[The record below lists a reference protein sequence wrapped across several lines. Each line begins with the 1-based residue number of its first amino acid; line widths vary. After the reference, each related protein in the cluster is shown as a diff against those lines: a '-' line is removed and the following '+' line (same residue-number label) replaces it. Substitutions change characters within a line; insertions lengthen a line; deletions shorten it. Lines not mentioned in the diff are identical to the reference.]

1 MKAKRTGLFLAAA
14 IPLLISAQELVTFK
28 VALKYRDVRSVI
40 ARVSEEAG
48 PRGQITVDRAA
59 NAIYINDEKPR
70 AEAARAL
77 LAALDVPA
85 RRFALQARF
94 SLYNAPKKT
103 GLLRDEPLFTDAA
116 SFMAHTAPTASAEQ
130 VLDIAEGGSSQ
141 AEVFPGFTL
150 RASAEGYD
158 PTKRRLA
165 FSGLS
170 LLRESGSG
178 TATVF
183 SGRAVLPEGEPTVL
197 VASLEAAAESCRL
210 SLTPVLIP
218 DANAK
223 ERP

>member
-1 MKAKRTGLFLAAA
+1 MKARTVGLLLAAA
-14 IPLLISAQELVTFK
+14 IPLLIAAQELVTFR

-59 NAIYINDEKPR
+59 NAIYISDERPR

-94 SLYNAPKKT
+94 SVYSAPKKT

-116 SFMAHTAPTASAEQ
+116 SFMERTTPSASAEQ
-130 VLDIAEGGSSQ
+130 VMDITEGGSSE
-141 AEVFPGFTL
+141 AVLVPGFTL
-150 RASAEGYD
+150 KASAEGYD

-165 FSGLS
+165 LS
-170 LLRESGSG
+170 ELSVLREADGVK
-178 TATVF
+178 TPVF

-197 VASLEAAAESCRL
+197 VAALEATSQSCRL
-210 SLTPVLIP
+210 SLTPVLMP
-218 DANAK
+218 EASAK